1 MNINSVADK
10 LVSRCLSSIPEDEV
24 PSDDVKADTSAIA
37 HTVEGIQD
45 RWQIDYANL
54 WLFVMKYLRKS

>member
-1 MNINSVADK
+1 MERKALMNINSVADK

-45 RWQIDYANL
+45 R
-54 WLFVMKYLRKS
+54 